1 MKTDRTNISLKQKEK
16 IAELIAKMLS
26 LSLDLTIVPPDTSFV
41 NLYVEFISGIDGDN
55 PMKELLLLNRT
66 TAERLVN
73 FKPEPH
79 TYLALYE
86 DTEGKYKSKHSG
98 LDYLDII

>member
-1 MKTDRTNISLKQKEK
+1 MKTDRTNISLRQKEQ

-26 LSLDLTIVPPDTSFV
+26 LSLGLTIIPPDNSFV
-41 NLYVEFISGIDGDN
+41 NLYVEFISGIDGEN

-66 TAERLVN
+66 TAEQLVN

-79 TYLALYE
+79 TYLELYE
-86 DTEGKYKSKHSG
+86 DTEGKYKSDPSRFER
-98 LDYLDII
+98 I